1 MTGNPILVKVDQS
14 MEDGLQRA
22 QRQAEQI
29 IETLQKCPERFAEL
43 AGRHSVCPSA
53 SFGGD
58 LGRIGRGDT
67 VPGFERALQQ
77 MVPGEMTAEP
87 VRTRYGFH
95 IIALDQREEGQQRPF
110 EECRELISAWLSASA
125 WARAA
130 SQYIGL
136 LAGKADIEGCEIK
149 AADSVLVQ

>member
-1 MTGNPILVKVDQS
+1 M
-14 MEDGLQRA
+14 
-22 QRQAEQI
+22 
-29 IETLQKCPERFAEL
+29 
-43 AGRHSVCPSA
+43 
-53 SFGGD
+53 
-58 LGRIGRGDT
+58 
-67 VPGFERALQQ
+67 PGFERALQQ

-95 IIALDQREEGQQRPF
+95 IIALDQRVEGQQRPF